1 MIDPMGLD
9 ELLGMGQKNKNMFPS
24 KSIVAKHDLYL
35 TGEIKAAD
43 QYTDWFELIR
53 SGGKSDIITIH
64 INSYGGDLFTAIQLM
79 RCIQESDAIITA
91 SVEGACMSAATMV
104 FLQAQS
110 FEISAHSAFMF
121 HNYSGIAVGKGAEM
135 FAQVSFE
142 KKLID
147 KMMKKVYNGFLSE
160 TEIKDVL
167 EGKDLWLDGEEVAL
181 RLKAMKK
188 DVQQL
193 ELDLDD
199 DKDDGPEGK

>member
-1 MIDPMGLD
+1 
-9 ELLGMGQKNKNMFPS
+9 
-24 KSIVAKHDLYL
+24 
-35 TGEIKAAD
+35 
-43 QYTDWFELIR
+43 
-53 SGGKSDIITIH
+53 
-64 INSYGGDLFTAIQLM
+64 
-79 RCIQESDAIITA
+79 
-91 SVEGACMSAATMV
+91 MV

-110 FEISAHSAFMF
+110 FEISDHSAFMF

-188 DVQQL
+188 DVEQL

-199 DKDDGPEGK
+199 DEGDGPEGK